1 MKEQQIIFHW
11 KKKLWKNKFFWR
23 FYEFFKKKLENKLR
37 FSPVSKGFWVSECNY
52 LAPLNLDK
60 FK

>member
-11 KKKLWKNKFFWR
+11 KKKLWKKNFFLR
-23 FYEFFKKKLENKLR
+23 FYEFLKKKLENILR

-52 LAPLNLDK
+52 LAT
-60 FK
+60 FKLV